1 MVNAALFSSNTDEWA
16 TPQNIF
22 DSLNAEFSFNLDV
35 CATANNHKCERYY
48 TQEQDGLK
56 QMWGGI
62 ESTVTR
68 LIVILLAGLKRLT
81 TRALSLI
88 L

>member
-1 MVNAALFSSNTDEWA
+1 MVNAALFSSNADEWA

-22 DSLNAEFSFNLDV
+22 DILNAEFSFNLDV

-56 QMWGGI
+56 QAWGGI